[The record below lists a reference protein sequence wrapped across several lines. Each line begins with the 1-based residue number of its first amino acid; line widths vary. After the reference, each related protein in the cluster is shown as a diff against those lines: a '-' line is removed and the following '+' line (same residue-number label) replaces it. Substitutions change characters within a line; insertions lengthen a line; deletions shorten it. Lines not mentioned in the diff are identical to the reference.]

1 MPQRVRKEPR
11 FLRPRRSRASRA
23 AGNVIMA
30 RPPHD
35 LASRIRGLYRRVADR
50 LGLDASYVSRVARGE
65 RRSETVEDAL
75 SRELLRIAANIAKQR
90 AGLAQKTHRKRKV
103 AKTRAPREG
112 TVY

>member
-1 MPQRVRKEPR
+1 MT
-11 FLRPRRSRASRA
+11 
-23 AGNVIMA
+23 

-65 RRSETVEDAL
+65 RQSETVEDAL
-75 SRELLRIAANIAKQR
+75 RSELHKIAANIAKQR
-90 AGLAQKTHRKRKV
+90 SGLAQKPTQKRRVGK
-103 AKTRAPREG
+103 ARAHKKG